1 MPVSGMK
8 YTGDRDHRGCPG
20 RRCGIRK
27 EKRMDLKGI
36 LLWGGLAI
44 ICGAIWFFSRRIKK
58 EIEENGILV
67 PGVISRIVESADPED
82 PDEDCYVRYQTRE
95 GEEIE
100 GLLSNPAAGLEVG
113 QKVWIKYHPKLK
125 QNCRLA

>member
-1 MPVSGMK
+1 
-8 YTGDRDHRGCPG
+8 
-20 RRCGIRK
+20 
-27 EKRMDLKGI
+27 MDLKGI

-67 PGVISRIVESADPED
+67 SGVVSRIVESADPED
-82 PDEDCYVRYQTRE
+82 FDEDYYVRYQTRE

-125 QNCRLA
+125 QNCRLAN

>member
-1 MPVSGMK
+1 M
-8 YTGDRDHRGCPG
+8 
-20 RRCGIRK
+20 
-27 EKRMDLKGI
+27 ELKGI
-36 LLWGGLAI
+36 LLWGGLLI
-44 ICGAIWFFSRRIKK
+44 IGGLITFFSRRIKN

-67 PGVISRIVESADPED
+67 SGVVSRIVESSDPED
-82 PDEDCYVRYQTRE
+82 FDEDYYVRYQTRE

-125 QNCRLA
+125 QNCRLAN